1 MFKVR
6 FVTPKGLYEEDSDV
20 SLLNIVTPDG
30 QRGLLSNHVPIV
42 MPLVVSKLTIVRKSS
57 RTDFAITR
65 GMLHFQDNVATVL
78 VDAVER
84 KIAIDI
90 PRAKRAKEKALTVL
104 EQENTDWD
112 NERAKYALEKAN
124 NRLMVAGVELD
135 E

>member
-20 SLLNIVTPDG
+20 NLLNVVTPDG

-42 MPLVVSKLTIVRKSS
+42 MPLVVSKLTLVRKNS

-78 VDAVER
+78 VDAIER
-84 KIAIDI
+84 KVAIDV
-90 PRAKRAKEKALTVL
+90 PRAKKAKEQALNML
-104 EQENTDWD
+104 QQENTEWD
-112 NERAKYALEKAN
+112 RERAKYALEKAN
-124 NRLMVAGVELD
+124 NRLMVAGVELG